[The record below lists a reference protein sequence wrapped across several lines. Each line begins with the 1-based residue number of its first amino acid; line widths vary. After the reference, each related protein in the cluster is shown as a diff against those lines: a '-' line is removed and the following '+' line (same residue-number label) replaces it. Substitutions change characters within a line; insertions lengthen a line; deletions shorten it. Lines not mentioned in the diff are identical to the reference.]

1 MSTVIS
7 DIWFRQR
14 PVILSPDPDPVSSV
28 PLSPLEFHRRLPGYS
43 ATPVHDLPDLA
54 SELKIE
60 QVLVKDETSRLDLP
74 AFKMLGASWA
84 IYRSLAARWPDLDHT
99 WGTIDELRAQVQAHE
114 TISFAAA
121 TDGNHGRAV
130 ARMAAMLGCEAT
142 IVVPASMVQ
151 TRIDAIAGE
160 GAAVEVIE
168 GTYDDAVA
176 RSAELASDSCLVISD
191 TAWPGYDRVP
201 RWVID
206 GYSTMFLE
214 LEGQCRFLPSHFFV
228 PMGVGALAAAAIVA
242 ARRRMPPATVI
253 GVEPDGAACVLK
265 SLQANTPTTVPGPH
279 ESIMAGLNCNQ
290 PSPIAWPVLAAGL
303 NASISIPDDAA
314 KEAMRVLARH
324 DIVAGETG
332 AASLGGLLG
341 LAGASDATNLRSRLH
356 LDKRARVLILATEG
370 ATDPESWEKI
380 TRRSLKKALASA

>member
-1 MSTVIS
+1 MNTAIS

-14 PVILSPDPDPVSSV
+14 PVILSPDLDPVSSV
-28 PLSPLEFHRRLPGYS
+28 PITPIEFHRRLPGYIP
-43 ATPVHDLPDLA
+43 TPVHDLPDLA

-84 IYRSLAARWPDLDHT
+84 IYRSLADRWPDLSHN
-99 WGTIDELRAQVQAHE
+99 WSTIDELRDQVQAHE
-114 TISFAAA
+114 PISFAAA

-130 ARMAAMLGCEAT
+130 ARMAAMLGCDAT
-142 IVVPASMVQ
+142 IVVPAGMVQ
-151 TRIDAIAGE
+151 ARIDAIEGE
-160 GAAVEVIE
+160 GAKVEIVE
-168 GTYDDAVA
+168 GTYDAAVA
-176 RSAELASDSCLVISD
+176 RSAELASASCLVISD

-201 RWVID
+201 RWVIE

-214 LEGQCRFLPSHFFV
+214 LEEQCRFLPSHFFV

-242 ARRRMPPATVI
+242 ARHRMPPATVI
-253 GVEPDGAACVLK
+253 GVEPNSAACVLK
-265 SLQANTPTTVPGPH
+265 SLQHNTPMIAPGPH
-279 ESIMAGLNCNQ
+279 ESIMAGLNCDQ

-303 NASISIPDDAA
+303 NASVSIPDDAA
-314 KEAMRVLARH
+314 REAMRALARQ
-324 DIVAGETG
+324 DIVVGETG

-341 LAGASDATNLRSRLH
+341 IAGASDATNLRSRLH

-370 ATDPESWEKI
+370 ATDPAAWEKI
-380 TRRSLKKALASA
+380 TRRSLQKALSQT